1 MTESSIKRRMLF
13 HGPGQPYQEETTEA
27 AIPLLEGEALIA
39 VSLATICGSD
49 LHTHAGRRPA
59 PLPCVLGHE
68 GTGTVV
74 GLGSGRDETL
84 LGRRVTWTLADSC
97 GRCSAC
103 ADWDLP
109 QKCVSLFKYG
119 HASLTDASGWNGCF
133 ASHLVLRR
141 GTTIIPLPDDL
152 PDSLAAPANCALA
165 TMVAVTDA
173 VPASPCAVLILGA
186 GLLGLYGGALL
197 HERGYQVS
205 IVEPDSA
212 RRHMASSFG
221 AEDLHE
227 DLQSMAEGT
236 IDAVIEVA
244 GVPHIVPESLRT
256 LRPGGRLV
264 LAGLVHP
271 ESALTLQ
278 GDQII
283 RQCATIQG
291 VHNYAP
297 SHLARALAWL
307 HRHQQ
312 AFPFANLVSPPL
324 PLSRLDDAFQQAA
337 SRRWHRVAV
346 TAN

>member
-1 MTESSIKRRMLF
+1 M
-13 HGPGQPYQEETTEA
+13 
-27 AIPLLEGEALIA
+27 
-39 VSLATICGSD
+39 
-49 LHTHAGRRPA
+49 
-59 PLPCVLGHE
+59 
-68 GTGTVV
+68 
-74 GLGSGRDETL
+74 
-84 LGRRVTWTLADSC
+84 
-97 GRCSAC
+97 
-103 ADWDLP
+103 
-109 QKCVSLFKYG
+109 
-119 HASLTDASGWNGCF
+119 
-133 ASHLVLRR
+133 
-141 GTTIIPLPDDL
+141 
-152 PDSLAAPANCALA
+152 
-165 TMVAVTDA
+165 
-173 VPASPCAVLILGA
+173 
-186 GLLGLYGGALL
+186 
-197 HERGYQVS
+197 
-205 IVEPDSA
+205 
-212 RRHMASSFG
+212 
-221 AEDLHE
+221 
-227 DLQSMAEGT
+227 
-236 IDAVIEVA
+236 
-244 GVPHIVPESLRT
+244 PHIVPESLRT